1 MATLQM
7 NFLSMKLGMQTNVT
21 VFLPGFVPSPDAA
34 GMTDAALYPRGER
47 FPTLW
52 LLGTERGDDGEWL
65 RETGILRIAERHR
78 MAVVFPCV
86 YEKLYSEDPKSQ
98 KFTGAIAEELYA
110 VCTGMFPLSRACG
123 DNIIGGAS
131 LGAYGALK
139 CALARP
145 DRFGS
150 VVMLGGAYEKNI
162 ADGYF
167 AALNREAVRCGLPP
181 YCALDDALPGDA
193 ELTPKPGEPLPA
205 VWLGWA
211 DSAPLSPFARRAAE
225 NLAADGFPLLAQ
237 RAYEGPD
244 GWDFREKALAD
255 ALNDLAQRKEEA

>member
-21 VFLPGFVPSPDAA
+21 VYLPGFVPSPDDA
-34 GMTDAALYPRGER
+34 GKTDDQLYPRDER

-65 RETGILRIAERHR
+65 RETGILRLAEKLR

-86 YEKLYSEDPKSQ
+86 YEKFYSEDPKGQ
-98 KFTGAIAEELYA
+98 KFTGAIAEELYS
-110 VCTGMFPLSRACG
+110 VCTGMFPLSRARE
-123 DNIIGGAS
+123 DNMIGGAS

-139 CALARP
+139 CALSRP

-150 VVMLGGAYEKNI
+150 VIMLGGAYEKDIRN
-162 ADGYF
+162 GYF
-167 AALNREAVRCGLPP
+167 AALNREAERCGLPP
-181 YCALDDALPGDA
+181 CCALDDAPPEDA
-193 ELTPKPGEPLPA
+193 ELSAAPGAPLPV

-211 DSAPLSPFARRAAE
+211 DGAPLASYASRAAQ
-225 NLAADGFPLLAQ
+225 NLSADGFPLVAQLAYQ
-237 RAYEGPD
+237 GPD
-244 GWDFREKALAD
+244 DWDFREKALAD
-255 ALNDLAQRKEEA
+255 ALNAFAKRKEEA

>member
-7 NFLSMKLGMQTNVT
+7 NFLSMKLGMQTNVS

-34 GMTDAALYPRGER
+34 GKTDDELYPRDER
-47 FPTLW
+47 FRTLW

-65 RETGILRIAERHR
+65 RETGVLRIAEKHR
-78 MAVVFPCV
+78 IAVVFPCV
-86 YEKLYSEDPKSQ
+86 YEKLYAEDPKGQ

-110 VCTGMFPLSRACG
+110 VCTGMFPLSRRRE
-123 DNIIGGAS
+123 DHIIGGAS

-145 DRFGS
+145 ERFGS
-150 VVMLGGAYEKNI
+150 VVMLGGAYEKGI
-162 ADGYF
+162 RDGYF
-167 AALNREAVRCGLPP
+167 AALDREAARCGLPP
-181 YCALDDALPGDA
+181 YCVPDETGADDA
-193 ELTPKPGEPLPA
+193 ELSPKPGAPLPA

-211 DSAPLSPFARRAAE
+211 KDAPLAEYAARAAQ
-225 NLAADGFPLLAQ
+225 NLAADQFPLISQ

-255 ALNDLAQRKEEA
+255 ALNDLAQRKEEL